1 MQTENKISTPQ
12 QALEKINVWKSEGV
26 PIIFTNGCFDIL
38 HVGHVDYLQKAKN
51 IGGKLVIGVNTD
63 KSVRRI
69 KGDNRPIVDENARM
83 RVLASLE
90 FVDCVT
96 WFEEDT
102 PLELIS
108 CLLPDVL
115 VKGNDYSIDNIVGA
129 DIVMEHGG
137 RVDTISLVEGY
148 STSNIVDK
156 IIKIKQG

>member
-1 MQTENKISTPQ
+1 MQTENKISPPLE
-12 QALEKINVWKSEGV
+12 ALEKINAWKNEGV

-51 IGGKLVIGVNTD
+51 IGGKLVIAVNTD

-69 KGDNRPIVDENARM
+69 KGENRPIVDENARM

-108 CLLPDVL
+108 HLLPDIL
-115 VKGNDYSIDNIVGA
+115 IKGNDYTIDNIVGA
-129 DIVMEHGG
+129 DIVLENGG

-156 IIKIKQG
+156 IIKLKQG

>member
-12 QALEKINVWKSEGV
+12 EALEKITAWKKEGAS
-26 PIIFTNGCFDIL
+26 IIFTNGCFDIL

-51 IGGKLVIGVNTD
+51 IGGKLIIGVNTD

-69 KGDNRPIVDENARM
+69 KGKNRPIVDENARM

-108 CLLPDVL
+108 HLLPDVL
-115 VKGNDYSIDNIVGA
+115 IKGNDYTIDNIVGA
-129 DIVMEHGG
+129 DIVMENGG

-156 IIKIKQG
+156 IIKLKQG

>member
-1 MQTENKISTPQ
+1 MQTENKITTPQ
-12 QALEKINVWKSEGV
+12 EALEKITAWKKEGAS
-26 PIIFTNGCFDIL
+26 IIFTNGCFDIL

-51 IGGKLVIGVNTD
+51 IGGKLIIGVNTD

-69 KGDNRPIVDENARM
+69 KGKNRPIVDENARM

-108 CLLPDVL
+108 HLLPDVL
-115 VKGNDYSIDNIVGA
+115 IKGNDYTIDNIVGA
-129 DIVMEHGG
+129 DIVMENGG

-156 IIKIKQG
+156 IIKLKQG

>member
-1 MQTENKISTPQ
+1 MQTENKITTPQ
-12 QALEKINVWKSEGV
+12 EALEKITAWKKEGAS
-26 PIIFTNGCFDIL
+26 IIFTNGCFDIL

-51 IGGKLVIGVNTD
+51 IGGKLIIGVNTD

-69 KGDNRPIVDENARM
+69 KGENRPIVDENARM

-108 CLLPDVL
+108 HLLPDVL
-115 VKGNDYSIDNIVGA
+115 IKGNDYTIDNIVGA
-129 DIVMEHGG
+129 DIVMENGG

-156 IIKIKQG
+156 IIKLKQG